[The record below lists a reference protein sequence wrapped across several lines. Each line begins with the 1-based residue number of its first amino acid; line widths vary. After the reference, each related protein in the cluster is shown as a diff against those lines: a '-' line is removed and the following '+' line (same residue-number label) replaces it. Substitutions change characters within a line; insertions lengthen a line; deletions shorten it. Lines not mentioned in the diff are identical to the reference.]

1 MDSNEELKK
10 AEREVM
16 IERLLKAEEAAIAS
30 TLKAEEDIKAGRIY
44 TADEFKKIIRD
55 YIKQKR

>member
-1 MDSNEELKK
+1 MNSNEELKK

-30 TLKAEEDIKAGRIY
+30 ALKAEEDIKPGRIY
-44 TADEFKKIIRD
+44 TADEFKKSSGII
-55 YIKQKR
+55 